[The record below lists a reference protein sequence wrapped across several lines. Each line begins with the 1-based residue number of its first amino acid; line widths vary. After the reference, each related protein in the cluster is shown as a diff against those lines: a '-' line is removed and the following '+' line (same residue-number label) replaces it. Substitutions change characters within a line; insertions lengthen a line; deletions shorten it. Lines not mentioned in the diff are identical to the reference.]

1 MSNESK
7 GIQDVTLYIC
17 LFHPQRKVIIV
28 LCHIAEPQKNNAGIY
43 NSGIDCIKCYSLT
56 KFF

>member
-28 LCHIAEPQKNNAGIY
+28 LCHIAELQKTMPEFITPALIVLNVIV
-43 NSGIDCIKCYSLT
+43 
-56 KFF
+56 